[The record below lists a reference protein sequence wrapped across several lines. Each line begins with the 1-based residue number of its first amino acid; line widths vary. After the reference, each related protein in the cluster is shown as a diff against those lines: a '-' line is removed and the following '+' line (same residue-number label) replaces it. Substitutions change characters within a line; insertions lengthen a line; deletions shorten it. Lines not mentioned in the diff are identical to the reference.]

1 MENRNLFNAN
11 DIIKINISESNPSWK
26 TVLISKERSFDS
38 FASVI
43 IGSLVYLFG
52 GYKISTK
59 TLSNSLQTFD
69 LKNLEFKIINENIL
83 MPSARLSSSM
93 VVINYKLYL
102 FGGINSDSVF
112 SDLWIFNLANLTW
125 IEAPAKGSIPSA
137 RYSHAFAAS
146 GNAFAIWGG
155 RDLAG
160 LRDDFFLFNTI
171 TEIWTEFLPSSSSKP
186 RPAFGACMVFMSPSI
201 YLYGGKTESDI
212 SNELWK
218 YEIGTNNFSLVSN
231 KGLRHA
237 KHSFCFYNMS
247 RIYIAFGS
255 MDEEEP
261 SSYIDF
267 YDLNEDKWNIYHSHV
282 KLQTESA
289 QANHVFIDPE
299 IIRIGGENWMFSP
312 VYNIDVLYPGNIVK
326 TINWKLN
333 KCIYAGASAYF
344 NKSIYMFGGGT
355 VIGRSLRAE
364 VAHNI
369 FAVIKVD
376 EICEEAGCNAKCS
389 PGTYVS
395 GKVCAVCAKGTYSSG
410 LDNQQCSICPS
421 GTYNDNFGSSSS
433 EQCLPCP
440 QGTYTDS
447 NGSQT
452 CLTCPIGKYCP
463 VGSSHPVDN
472 FNYISSSSL
481 QPRLFH
487 KKNLYL
493 SLFIYQI
500 LVSVP
505 IIIVLV
511 ICIIIPKCR
520 VKILKFDMFDTSH
533 ENTENNYVIT
543 KKTLMGG
550 FFSII
555 YIIGTFLLIGSTFI
569 SYIEDNIQESKALIP
584 LVVLESEVNSI
595 KSQGLSVQLWLDLY
609 GGQSEEN
616 SRCLRSSLISFTGLS
631 Y

>member
-1 MENRNLFNAN
+1 
-11 DIIKINISESNPSWK
+11 
-26 TVLISKERSFDS
+26 
-38 FASVI
+38 
-43 IGSLVYLFG
+43 
-52 GYKISTK
+52 
-59 TLSNSLQTFD
+59 
-69 LKNLEFKIINENIL
+69 
-83 MPSARLSSSM
+83 
-93 VVINYKLYL
+93 
-102 FGGINSDSVF
+102 
-112 SDLWIFNLANLTW
+112 
-125 IEAPAKGSIPSA
+125 
-137 RYSHAFAAS
+137 
-146 GNAFAIWGG
+146 
-155 RDLAG
+155 
-160 LRDDFFLFNTI
+160 
-171 TEIWTEFLPSSSSKP
+171 
-186 RPAFGACMVFMSPSI
+186 
-201 YLYGGKTESDI
+201 
-212 SNELWK
+212 
-218 YEIGTNNFSLVSN
+218 
-231 KGLRHA
+231 
-237 KHSFCFYNMS
+237 
-247 RIYIAFGS
+247 
-255 MDEEEP
+255 
-261 SSYIDF
+261 
-267 YDLNEDKWNIYHSHV
+267 
-282 KLQTESA
+282 
-289 QANHVFIDPE
+289 
-299 IIRIGGENWMFSP
+299 
-312 VYNIDVLYPGNIVK
+312 
-326 TINWKLN
+326 
-333 KCIYAGASAYF
+333 
-344 NKSIYMFGGGT
+344 MFGGGT

-584 LVVLESEVNSI
+584 LVVLESEVGSI
-595 KSQGLSVQLWLDLY
+595 KSQELSVQLWLDLY
-609 GGQSEEN
+609 GGQCEEN
-616 SRCLRSSLISFTGLS
+616 SRCLPSTLISFTGLS
-631 Y
+631 CENFTYSCELTSKNSCKIVFKCLNADINQGSHISFSFLEKLSYTSGIRINLTSSSSIPDQISSVYLAIRPSLGKVFIGVVASDFFFIATPSLFKSEPDEWPDRETGYHISSGSSIKTGNQVSPESLPSVSYLFINVFIETSNSGLFTSRTYKQDALFCLSIILGSASGLFGITAMLMSQFEKRFYRLLESRNEKNRNTFFSKDHG